1 MAAFISVFSASL
13 DRYRSTYWYGQ
24 PVYSTYPRLKS
35 YLNIRLGE
43 DYAALLAQPKLQ
55 DSGANSSQINWLTD
69 KLSKPRPLSELSESE
84 QIALKENL
92 EARVGTVLGYA
103 QQLLESENPEDN
115 KWGQLLK
122 KAFTVPDY
130 DHVFVENGRMVLAGW
145 GFEPSDPTRE
155 GLFSKTIQRL
165 PTEQFPQAPALST
178 LDAKDAV
185 SLDLIATN
193 DDDTID
199 PQDLP
204 PNTQFDLFGPTSEED
219 RDQELSDEQVEHES
233 ENSDQIT
240 PTNNSDDTS
249 SYVKH
254 STDKPT
260 NSAQTDWEQEGNMA
274 QSPLLEEK
282 EWPSDQHNIAES
294 REPLKKE
301 PPQDATS
308 AEGGNDSNNR
318 PPVPPKPLG
327 LRQRWGRW
335 KWLLLLL
342 LLLVL
347 LGIFF
352 GLKRCNTSD
361 SPSPVLPELPG
372 VIIPID
378 TTRVIQDPDTVR
390 TIVSNRLNIALT
402 GKNDRIEAF
411 ADAFK
416 KAYPGDEYKI
426 IYFDTLTYRLQV
438 QVPDSLREFLMD
450 DIPAKLKAFQML
462 VWNESLF
469 QRNKLPTDPGFS
481 EAEMSWYFKRVK
493 ADLAWENTYGN
504 KEIVVAIIDDGFD
517 LQHPEFQNKV
527 VRPWNVCERTTD
539 VMSNPN
545 AFHGTH
551 VAGTALG
558 ARDNHSGVSGIAP
571 DCRFMPIQVGDRN
584 GLISSTAV
592 IDAVLYAIHQGA
604 HVINLSLGM
613 SVDER
618 VKQFPVST
626 QLDMIEHLYKGEE
639 AFWNKI
645 CQMAD
650 SRNVTIVLAGGN
662 EGVLIGIDPMQR
674 NSRAIKVS
682 ATDPNNVRASFSN
695 FGPYSTISAP
705 GVYIYNSLP
714 RNRYDFLDGTSM
726 ACPIVTGG
734 IALIKSLK
742 PDISNQQLITLLQT
756 TGLPLKSTGKKIGP
770 LLQLD
775 QALKS
780 VGGVATDKPMD
791 DCSDIQNRLDSLK
804 AEIERL
810 KELCPD
816 ATGSVDTMKMPGNN
830 DLSFTIGRWRSTTYI
845 HNNEGEQVTIYFDF
859 YPGGMGKVTLVE
871 PDNTQC
877 TADVA
882 LSLKAPVLGINQQSS
897 AVCSPPP
904 KEYNAYTFSCQPDEN
919 GYADCTAQN
928 KKIKANRFKFRLV
941 KIKH

>member
-1 MAAFISVFSASL
+1 MAAFISVLSASL

-55 DSGANSSQINWLTD
+55 NSSVNSSQISWLTD
-69 KLSKPRPLSELSESE
+69 KLTKPQPLSKLPESE

-92 EARVGTVLGYA
+92 ETRVGTVIRYA

-122 KAFTVPDY
+122 KAFIVPDY
-130 DHVFVENGRMVLAGW
+130 DHVFVEEGRMVLAGW
-145 GFEPSDPTRE
+145 GFEPSDPARE
-155 GLFSKTIQRL
+155 GLFSKTIQR
-165 PTEQFPQAPALST
+165 PSTEQFPPTQPPALPSDANG
-178 LDAKDAV
+178 LDSDP
-185 SLDLIATN
+185 IATN
-193 DDDTID
+193 EDDNELK
-199 PQDLP
+199 DLSSK
-204 PNTQFDLFGPTSEED
+204 NQLDILGPTEED
-219 RDQELSDEQVEHES
+219 RNQGLTQDAEQVDASTAVTNLPESQQFDQELPDEK
-233 ENSDQIT
+233 ENNIAK
-240 PTNNSDDTS
+240 S
-249 SYVKH
+249 S
-254 STDKPT
+254 
-260 NSAQTDWEQEGNMA
+260 
-274 QSPLLEEK
+274 LLEEK
-282 EWPSDQHNIAES
+282 EGPSDPHNIAEI
-294 REPLKKE
+294 REPWTNE
-301 PPQDATS
+301 PIQDPTN
-308 AEGGNDSNNR
+308 AEVRADSNNR
-318 PPVPPKPLG
+318 PPIPPQPLTFW
-327 LRQRWGRW
+327 QKWGRL
-335 KWLLLLL
+335 KWLLLF

-347 LGIFF
+347 ILLILFF
-352 GLKRCNTSD
+352 GFKKCNTSE
-361 SPSPVLPELPG
+361 SPSSALPELPG

-378 TTRVIQDPDTVR
+378 TTRVIKDPDTVR

-402 GKNDRIEAF
+402 GKSDRIEAF
-411 ADAFK
+411 AEAFK
-416 KAYPGDEYKI
+416 MAYPGDEYKI

-438 QVPDSLREFLMD
+438 QVPDSLREFLIN

-469 QRNKLPTDPGFS
+469 QRNKLPADPGFS
-481 EAEMSWYFKRVK
+481 EAEMSWYFKKVK
-493 ADLAWENTYGN
+493 ADLAWESTYGS

-517 LQHPEFQNKV
+517 LSHPEFQNKV
-527 VRPWNVCERTTD
+527 FKPWNVCERTTD

-558 ARDNHSGVSGIAP
+558 ARDNGDGVSGIAP

-626 QLDMIEHLYKGEE
+626 QLDMIDHLYKGEE

-662 EGVLIGIDPMQR
+662 EGVLIGLDPMQR
-674 NSRAIKVS
+674 NPLAIKVS
-682 ATDPNNVRASFSN
+682 ATDPNNVRAPFSN

-705 GVYIYNSLP
+705 GVHIYNSLP
-714 RNRYDFLDGTSM
+714 RNRYDYLDGTSM
-726 ACPIVTGG
+726 ACPIVAGG

-756 TGLPLKSTGKKIGP
+756 TGLPLKSAGKKIGP

-775 QALKS
+775 QAIKS
-780 VGGVATDKPMD
+780 AGGVAIKPID

-816 ATGSVDTMKMPGNN
+816 ATGNVDTMKMPGNN
-830 DLSFTIGRWRSTTYI
+830 DLSFTIGQWRSTTYI
-845 HNNEGEQVTIYFDF
+845 HNNEGEQVTVYFDF
-859 YPGGMGKVTLVE
+859 YPDGTGKVTLVE

-877 TADVA
+877 TANVA
-882 LSLKAPVLGINQQSS
+882 LTLKPPVLGINQQES

-904 KEYNAYTFSCQPDEN
+904 QEYNAYTFSCQPDEN